1 VDAAW
6 ITGVERAVGVVG
18 ALTAELAGRGLA
30 GNASAMVI
38 HATDYLDLFSTV
50 VIAWLWIELAAIAK
64 EALAG
69 ALPRGRASRD
79 AGYYGAKLAT
89 AQYWIRTEL
98 PRVDHLA
105 ALCRDGEDSYAAL
118 NPDWL

>member
-1 VDAAW
+1 MARPEAM
-6 ITGVERAVGVVG
+6 
-18 ALTAELAGRGLA
+18 LA
-30 GNASAMVI
+30 

-50 VIAWLWIELAAIAK
+50 VIAWQWLELAAVAR

-79 AGYYGAKLAT
+79 AGYYRAKLAA

-98 PRVDHLA
+98 PRDRRTSPSCA
-105 ALCRDGEDSYAAL
+105 ATARTRTRAL
-118 NPDWL
+118 DPDWL